1 MARTREEVRKEYL
14 EGARTR
20 VNAAVKR
27 KEVRKEY
34 LEGTGARMDE
44 AVQGGAVVGYAP
56 GVPGARTEAER
67 KQQMRAG
74 QRVSAYTGKPG
85 EYLGGSHKVGGVE
98 LVPGAPGYDEAKA
111 LPLLKSYV
119 APYDKSVQN
128 YLKDIG
134 QLDEETQMAI
144 EKVQRQDEY
153 RTGLAQMVS
162 SGELTGPRAEAAMID
177 YSRGQPRA
185 DIETAVSEA
194 QKERADSMQQ
204 ERAELSQ
211 RENDLAAQEA
221 SRRRARM
228 RRSRPLLSEERLAP
242 ELQL

>member
-1 MARTREEVRKEYL
+1 MARTREEVRKEYS
-14 EGARTR
+14 EGARAR
-20 VNAAVKR
+20 LDAAVK
-27 KEVRKEY
+27 
-34 LEGTGARMDE
+34 
-44 AVQGGAVVGYAP
+44 GGAVVGYAP
-56 GVPGARTEAER
+56 GVPGARTAAER

-74 QRVSAYTGKPG
+74 QAVSAYTGKPG
-85 EYLGGSHKVGGVE
+85 EYRGGSHKVGGVE
-98 LVPGAPGYDEAKA
+98 LVPGAPDYDEAKA

-119 APYDKSVQN
+119 APYDKSVQD
-128 YLKDIG
+128 YLRDNKLMDA
-134 QLDEETQMAI
+134 ETEAAI

-185 DIETAVSEA
+185 DIETAVAEA

-204 ERAELSQ
+204 ERAELTQ
-211 RENDLAAQEA
+211 RENDLATQEA
-221 SRRRARM
+221 ARRRARM